1 MSQHFVKSTQGFIR
15 LNPVDGSGPLRQDG
29 WSLVPYLHVHCHRL
43 RALSGEHVHPPSWT
57 VFRSGE
63 GCEVLWWLHLQSGNA
78 PLTESLLTRNAKQLF
93 LSDQHWCDCFQLCW
107 GAPLTWADIL
117 VKNLIPVTIGNAIA
131 GAFVLWWTLVF
142 YKNPPKQ
149 HPTRFAAHVLD
160 LLRLW
165 VLACR
170 SLLADWERRKRR
182 RSRRTRMTSEVR
194 TLKGWQDQLRD
205 SQWQRHWG
213 DIGLPGPIF
222 RRHNKRLP

>member
-1 MSQHFVKSTQGFIR
+1 MR

-29 WSLVPYLHVHCHRL
+29 WSLVPHLHVHCHRL

-93 LSDQHWCDCFQLCW
+93 LLDQHWCDCFQLLRSSFDLGWHPCEEPDSSDHRQCYRW
-107 GAPLTWADIL
+107 CICAL
-117 VKNLIPVTIGNAIA
+117 VNAS
-131 GAFVLWWTLVF
+131 F

-149 HPTRFAAHVLD
+149 SKQHPTRFAVHVLD